1 MTLKKESRFQ
11 ANVNPMPLLSD
22 DELKD
27 FPIVTTEEFEKNF
40 FVSAADLLESSKK
53 GLVNVI
59 GKNGILK
66 DRPGFEVDFITN
78 RSFINEFDSPGQYQ
92 VNMISKG
99 SWSLEYEGGSSE
111 LLRG

>member
-1 MTLKKESRFQ
+1 MH
-11 ANVNPMPLLSD
+11 
-22 DELKD
+22 
-27 FPIVTTEEFEKNF
+27 
-40 FVSAADLLESSKK
+40 SARASSKK
-53 GLVNVI
+53 GSVNVI

-78 RSFINEFDSPGQYQ
+78 SSFINEFDSPGQYQ

-111 LLRG
+111 LLEGDTCLITPNLTYRMVPLNSNDASLFRVTKTNDTAGPTWRI